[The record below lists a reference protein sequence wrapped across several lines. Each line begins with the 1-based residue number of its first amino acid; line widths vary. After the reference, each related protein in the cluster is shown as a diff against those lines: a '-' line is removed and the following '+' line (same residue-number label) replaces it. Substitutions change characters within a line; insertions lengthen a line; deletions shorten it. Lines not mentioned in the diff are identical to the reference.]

1 MAENIVIV
9 GAGAHA
15 RVVFD
20 ILRAAGR
27 DKDVKAFVD
36 LEGKAA
42 AESAT
47 FGGVPLINGLEAMA
61 QLVQGG
67 KFTAILG
74 HGNNSK
80 RKAVLPEIEKLG
92 VSLGTAVHPSA
103 IISPDVVIG
112 GGTTISAGVILLTGV
127 RIGRGVIINTAATV
141 DHDCVI
147 DDFVQMA
154 PGAHLAGRVHVQS
167 EAFIGIGAVV
177 IQNLT
182 VGQGTVVGAGAA
194 VVNDAPSQSLI
205 IGVPARVRK
214 HL

>member
-1 MAENIVIV
+1 MAEDIVIV

-27 DKDVKAFVD
+27 DKNVKAFID

-42 AESAT
+42 AEGAT
-47 FGGVPLINGLEAMA
+47 INGVAIVNGLEAMA
-61 QLVQGG
+61 QMVQGG
-67 KFTAILG
+67 GFTAILG

-80 RKAVLPEIEKLG
+80 RKAVLPEIEKMG
-92 VSLGTAVHPSA
+92 VELGTAVHPSA
-103 IISPDVVIG
+103 IISPDVTIG
-112 GGTTISAGVILLTGV
+112 GGTTVSAGVIILTGA
-127 RIGRGVIINTAATV
+127 RIGRGVIINTAATI

-147 DDFVQMA
+147 DDFVQLA
-154 PGAHLAGRVHVQS
+154 PGAHLAGRVHVQA
-167 EAFIGIGAVV
+167 EAFVGIGAVV

-182 VGQGTVVGAGAA
+182 VGQGSVIGAGAA